1 MKGLKIALIGSFI
14 GQEQAKWLSA
24 LKDSLPQADWQ
35 PAEVHGPAL
44 EVAVVASPA
53 KGALQGFPALRL
65 IQSLW
70 AGVDRLMADPTI
82 PQNVPLARMVDPA
95 MNAAMTETALWA
107 TLGLHRGFF
116 RYGQQQRQSQ
126 WKAWGQSRASEVPV
140 LVLGM
145 GVLGTQVACGL
156 RSLGYPVTAWRQHAS
171 REVPAGVTGIHGMSA
186 LHPALAQSR
195 VVINLLPLTP
205 STRGLIDAQFL
216 RWLPHGA
223 GLVNLARG
231 GHVVDD
237 DLLQALDCGVVG
249 HAVLDVFN
257 VEPLPADH
265 PYWLHPQVTVLP
277 HIAALTDPRS
287 AAAVV
292 AANVHRLGRGE
303 ALMHTVDRQLGY

>member
-1 MKGLKIALIGSFI
+1 VKGLKIALIGSFM
-14 GQEQAKWLSA
+14 GQEHDKWLSA
-24 LKDSLPQADWQ
+24 LKDSLPEADWRS
-35 PAEVHGPAL
+35 AEEHGPAL

-70 AGVDRLMADPTI
+70 AGVDRLMADPSI
-82 PQNVPLARMVDPA
+82 PVDVPLARMVDPA

-116 RYGQQQRQSQ
+116 RYGQQQRQAQ
-126 WKAWGQSRASEVPV
+126 WKAWAQSRADEVPV
-140 LVLGM
+140 LVLGL
-145 GVLGTQVACGL
+145 GVLGTQVARGL
-156 RSLGYPVTAWRQHAS
+156 MALGYPVTAWRQHAG

-186 LHPALAQSR
+186 LHQALPQSR

-216 RWLPHGA
+216 RRLPHGA

-231 GHVVDD
+231 GHVVDA
-237 DLLQALDCGVVG
+237 DLLQALDCGAVG
-249 HAVLDVFN
+249 HAVLDVFA
-257 VEPLPADH
+257 VEPLPKDH

-292 AANVHRLGRGE
+292 AANVRRLGRGE
-303 ALMHTVDRQLGY
+303 ALWHTVDRQRGY